1 MKNLIKFTAIA
12 ATLSASFV
20 FSNGVYAQ
28 EGEAAAKK
36 PAAPVLPVM
45 CPGYKPGKTNLPGE
59 RTGKKVAKAFEAYN
73 QDLTDEAIEIL
84 LDISTNDAF
93 DKAYVNRFV
102 GNIMAAAK
110 GRQKEALVKLTAAVD
125 PKELND
131 REHADTLRLLGDL
144 NLQEKEYRT
153 ALKWYNAWMDFTC
166 KEDPAIYT
174 RITQAHYELKE
185 LDKMVDP
192 ANKAIALYAK
202 EGKPNKNPYVLKL
215 TSFYERKMYP
225 QTVLVAE
232 ELVRNFPDNKQWWS
246 QLGFFYMLVEDYKK
260 ALSTFEVAY
269 QEGFLEKVSQIK
281 AMAQLY
287 STNDMPYKAAK
298 LLEKH
303 IDSGLIEKNET
314 SYSQLANAYHS
325 AKYHSQAAKYYGI
338 AAKFENNPEMFR
350 KQGILLIAA
359 EDFKGAVVA
368 LENAIEAGAEDPARI
383 HFSLMEANFYQ
394 NKFRTAYKHALEAK
408 KSPAMRR
415 NANAWTP
422 YIKEK
427 AKNRGITI

>member
-1 MKNLIKFTAIA
+1 
-12 ATLSASFV
+12 
-20 FSNGVYAQ
+20 
-28 EGEAAAKK
+28 
-36 PAAPVLPVM
+36 
-45 CPGYKPGKTNLPGE
+45 
-59 RTGKKVAKAFEAYN
+59 
-73 QDLTDEAIEIL
+73 
-84 LDISTNDAF
+84 
-93 DKAYVNRFV
+93 
-102 GNIMAAAK
+102 
-110 GRQKEALVKLTAAVD
+110 
-125 PKELND
+125 
-131 REHADTLRLLGDL
+131 
-144 NLQEKEYRT
+144 
-153 ALKWYNAWMDFTC
+153 
-166 KEDPAIYT
+166 
-174 RITQAHYELKE
+174 
-185 LDKMVDP
+185 
-192 ANKAIALYAK
+192 
-202 EGKPNKNPYVLKL
+202 
-215 TSFYERKMYP
+215 
-225 QTVLVAE
+225 
-232 ELVRNFPDNKQWWS
+232 
-246 QLGFFYMLVEDYKK
+246 MLVEDYKK